1 MKFREITSNN
11 SHVATP
17 ARMIRSSFE
26 SKQIVIFTLIL
37 LALSSAGTAQTVRDV
52 YSFTS
57 TNSSQYPGVVPAQGR
72 DGKLYVTTA
81 GLNYG
86 SVFRVSTTGKGG
98 TELHVF
104 DGTDGEGALGVIL
117 ATDGNFYGATSFGGS
132 FGYGVLFKVTPGGT
146 YTELYNFTGGDDGA
160 YPFSSPIEASDGNL
174 YGTTLY
180 GANMMGATVYKYTRA
195 GTFTTISQLS
205 NTQAEGAVGLIQGA
219 DGNLYGTSANGGTSV
234 CGSIF
239 RLTTSGT
246 LLNSYSFPCGA
257 GGAFPSAP
265 LVLASD
271 GNYYGTTS
279 EGGNALGDGT
289 IFRMTPNFA
298 VSILYDFR
306 GGTDG
311 RIPDSGLTQATDGN
325 LYGVTS
331 RGGGSQGNGT
341 LFQVTTAGTYK
352 LLYSFKT
359 SIGQM
364 PLAAP
369 LQDTNGVLYGTVF
382 RGGASG
388 YGAIYSLNMGLGPFI
403 TFVSPTG
410 RIGSTAQILG
420 QGLTGTTGVTF
431 NGVAASSFSVVSDT
445 YMTAVVPSGAT
456 TGTVVVTTPSGALTS
471 NVSFRMTQ

>member
-1 MKFREITSNN
+1 MRLSRFF
-11 SHVATP
+11 VVMFA
-17 ARMIRSSFE
+17 F
-26 SKQIVIFTLIL
+26 F
-37 LALSSAGTAQTVRDV
+37 ALVFVLVGLSTAQTVADV
-52 YSFTS
+52 YSFTN
-57 TNSSQYPGVVPAQGR
+57 TNSSQYPGLGTPAQGR
-72 DGKLYVTTA
+72 DGKLYVTTQ
-81 GLNYG
+81 GPNYG
-86 SVFRVSTTGKGG
+86 SVFRASTTGKGG

-104 DGTDGEGALGVIL
+104 DGTDGEGATGVIL
-117 ATDGNFYGATSFGGS
+117 ATDGNFYGTTSFGGS
-132 FGYGVLFKVTPGGT
+132 FGYGVLFKITPSGT

-160 YPFSSPIEASDGNL
+160 YPYSSPIEASDGNL

-180 GANMMGATVYKYTRA
+180 GANLMGATVYKYTRA

-205 NTQAEGAVGLIQGA
+205 NTQAYGAVGLIQGS
-219 DGNLYGTSANGGTSV
+219 DGNLYGTSSNGGTSE

-239 RLTTSGT
+239 RVTTSGT
-246 LLNSYSFPCGA
+246 LLNSYSFLCGA
-257 GGAFPSAP
+257 GGAIPSAP

-289 IFRMTPNFA
+289 IFKMTPNFA

-311 RIPDSGLTQATDGN
+311 RIPYSGLMQATDGN

-331 RGGGSQGNGT
+331 QGGGSQGNGT
-341 LFQVTTAGTYK
+341 LFQITTAGTYK

-359 SIGQM
+359 SIGQK

-382 RGGASG
+382 RGGAFG
-388 YGAIYSLNMGLGPFI
+388 YGAIYSLNMGLGPFV
-403 TFVSPTG
+403 TFVLPTG
-410 RIGSTAQILG
+410 KVAQTAQILG
-420 QGLTGTTGVTF
+420 QGLTATTSVTF
-431 NGVAASSFSVVSDT
+431 NGLPATFTVVNDT

-456 TGTVVVTTPSGALTS
+456 TGTVVVTTPGGALTS
-471 NVSFRMTQ
+471 NVSFRIIN